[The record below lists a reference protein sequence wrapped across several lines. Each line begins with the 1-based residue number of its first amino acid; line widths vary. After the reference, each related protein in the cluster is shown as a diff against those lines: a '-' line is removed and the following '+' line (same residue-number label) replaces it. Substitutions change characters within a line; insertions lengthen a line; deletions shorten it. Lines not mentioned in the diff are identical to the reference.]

1 MRALLHNLLLGRNAP
16 GAHPAIEALIDALAA
31 AVAERL
37 TLAQH
42 SAIGHDGLIINHDGL
57 ENITPNQ
64 HHSEDHAGRHA
75 PGGDDQLT
83 AFLRTTSPASM
94 GRTFDT
100 PFRPSLTRPTLCVYS
115 VRVELTQITAEWGTV
130 ELRRGASSPPT
141 TVGPSVELSMPALS
155 GNKRTTGN
163 LVAII
168 PAGWWVSLQRV
179 TLQGA
184 PVYVLVNQTE
194 YTL

>member
-1 MRALLHNLLLGRNAP
+1 MRALLHNLLLGRNST
-16 GAHPAIEALIDALAA
+16 GAHPAIEADIDALVA

-42 SAIGHDGLIINHDGL
+42 SAINHDGLIIDHAGL
-57 ENITPNQ
+57 ENVTANQ
-64 HHSEDHAGRHA
+64 HHNENHAARHD
-75 PGGDDQLT
+75 PGGADELT
-83 AFLRTTSPASM
+83 AFLRSTSPASPT
-94 GRTFDT
+94 RAFDT

-130 ELRRGASSPPT
+130 ELRHGTSSPPT